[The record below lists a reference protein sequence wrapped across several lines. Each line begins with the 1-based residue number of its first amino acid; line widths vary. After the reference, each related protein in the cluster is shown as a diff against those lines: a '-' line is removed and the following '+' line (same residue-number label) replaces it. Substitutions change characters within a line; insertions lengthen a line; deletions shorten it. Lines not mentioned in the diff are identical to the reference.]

1 MLCSTLTYYVIFM
14 VVMISC
20 NDQGADSQG
29 LCRIRCFQGNFQ
41 IKKPGFGDEMSSNS
55 SWNLWWNGKC
65 PVMRSYQDFVSLTK
79 LQLTQRSQE
88 S

>member
-1 MLCSTLTYYVIFM
+1 MLCSTLTYYLIFM
-14 VVMISC
+14 AVMISC
-20 NDQGADSQG
+20 NDQRKDSQG
-29 LCRIRCFQGNFQ
+29 PYRTGCIQVNFQ
-41 IKKPGFGDEMSSNS
+41 IKKPVFGDEMSS

-65 PVMRSYQDFVSLTK
+65 PVMRTYQDFVLLRK